1 MRSHGGPVGVS
12 STHADE
18 FQLVDA
24 LTGGPPLRVPTH
36 LPRPPGPGGRHRARW
51 VSRTGPAV
59 GDPKGQPVTRRLS
72 GFKPT
77 GHLQLGNYLGA
88 IRPMV
93 DSQHHT
99 DSVVAVV
106 DLHALT
112 ITHDPPRVRA
122 LTLEAATL
130 LLAAGVDPD
139 VSLLYVQSHVPEHT
153 ELHYLL
159 ECATGYG
166 EAHRMIQFREKS
178 TAQTRLSLLTYPV
191 LMAADILL
199 HDADEVPVGTDQTQ
213 HLELARDVA
222 ARFNGRYGP
231 TFTVPRAVT
240 PPVAARVMD
249 LAHPTAKMGKTN
261 ASSAGVIALL
271 DSPDTVRRKVM
282 RAVTDSGAA
291 AERSPGVANLVDILT
306 ACTGET
312 PGEFGSYSDLK
323 RAVADAVVATLDPI
337 QRRHRELTEDPGY
350 VRGVLATG
358 ARLARARGAGV
369 VTRAKD
375 ALGLL
380 DCAA

>member
-93 DSQHHT
+93 DSPHHT

-139 VSLLYVQSHVPEHT
+139 VSLLYVQSHVPRTHRT
-153 ELHYLL
+153 ALPAGVRDRLRR
-159 ECATGYG
+159 GPSDDPVPG
-166 EAHRMIQFREKS
+166 EVDRPDPA
-178 TAQTRLSLLTYPV
+178 V
-191 LMAADILL
+191 AADVPG
-199 HDADEVPVGTDQTQ
+199 ADGRRHP
-213 HLELARDVA
+213 A
-222 ARFNGRYGP
+222 ARRRRG
-231 TFTVPRAVT
+231 
-240 PPVAARVMD
+240 
-249 LAHPTAKMGKTN
+249 
-261 ASSAGVIALL
+261 AG
-271 DSPDTVRRKVM
+271 
-282 RAVTDSGAA
+282 
-291 AERSPGVANLVDILT
+291 
-306 ACTGET
+306 
-312 PGEFGSYSDLK
+312 
-323 RAVADAVVATLDPI
+323 
-337 QRRHRELTEDPGY
+337 RHRPDAASG
-350 VRGVLATG
+350 
-358 ARLARARGAGV
+358 ARARRRGPLQRPL
-369 VTRAKD
+369 RAHVH
-375 ALGLL
+375 
-380 DCAA
+380 

>member
-178 TAQTRLSLLTYPV
+178 TAQTRLSLLTYP
-191 LMAADILL
+191 
-199 HDADEVPVGTDQTQ
+199 G
-213 HLELARDVA
+213 
-222 ARFNGRYGP
+222 
-231 TFTVPRAVT
+231 
-240 PPVAARVMD
+240 
-249 LAHPTAKMGKTN
+249 
-261 ASSAGVIALL
+261 SSV
-271 DSPDTVRRKVM
+271 SSR
-282 RAVTDSGAA
+282 
-291 AERSPGVANLVDILT
+291 
-306 ACTGET
+306 
-312 PGEFGSYSDLK
+312 
-323 RAVADAVVATLDPI
+323 
-337 QRRHRELTEDPGY
+337 
-350 VRGVLATG
+350 
-358 ARLARARGAGV
+358 
-369 VTRAKD
+369 
-375 ALGLL
+375 
-380 DCAA
+380 